1 MNAPSKINREAAL
14 FRSNRSQA
22 VRIPKDMEF
31 PDDLKKVL
39 VRRVGN
45 AIMLVPKGSEWDMF
59 LSMVPADEDFVAPN
73 DPPPLDE
80 IAPL

>member
-31 PDDLKKVL
+31 PDDLKKVV
-39 VRRVGN
+39 VRRVGK
-45 AIMLVPKGSEWDMF
+45 ALILSPKDSLWLDYFAMPGVP
-59 LSMVPADEDFVAPN
+59 DFPDRAPQGEYEARES
-73 DPPPLDE
+73 L
-80 IAPL
+80 